1 MQISKYLWCGSWFS
15 QDIYGFVSPSGLFD
29 FKNKVCYVF
38 SKIHSL
44 PVWLHQSAIQIVKR
58 FLTKKDKIR
67 RYLQRIKQN
76 LHRQLILNAL
86 QIVFVL
92 FGSKS

>member
-15 QDIYGFVSPSGLFD
+15 QDICGFMPPSGLFD

-38 SKIHSL
+38 SNIHSIL
-44 PVWLHQSAIQIVKR
+44 VWLYKLPYLNSQA
-58 FLTKKDKIR
+58 FFTNKDKIR
-67 RYLQRIKQN
+67 RYLQRLKQN

-86 QIVFVL
+86 QIVFIL